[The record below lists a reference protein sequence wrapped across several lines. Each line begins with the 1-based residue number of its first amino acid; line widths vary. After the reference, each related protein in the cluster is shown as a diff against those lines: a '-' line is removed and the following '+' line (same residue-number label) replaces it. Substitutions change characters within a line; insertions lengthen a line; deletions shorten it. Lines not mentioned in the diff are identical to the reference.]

1 MLRKFSVSGY
11 KNFNEEMTLDL
22 TQVKNYEFNRECIT
36 NGLLGKVLIMG
47 PNGSGKSNLGY
58 ALFDIV
64 YTLTDKP
71 AHFVQDDVQSFINGE
86 GNAKTAVFR
95 YEFQQGGSVISYEY
109 RKSSPRVLTYEKL
122 SVDRKVVIEFDH
134 TKNKIVSGDLSS
146 VNGDKLRLDG
156 RSGSLSI
163 VRLIANNTSQKEGSP
178 IVFMMDFI
186 NRMLY
191 FKSTQDGNMFIG
203 FERMGTDFVESYLIR
218 NGLVDGLENFLK
230 ENAELDIKLSTTKVP
245 GMQDVMV
252 QKFRSKNIQFTSIAS
267 SGTKALELFYYWSRR
282 FDRVSFL
289 FIDEFDAFYH
299 FEVAEKII
307 RLLMKY
313 KDVQIVLTSHNTG
326 IVSNSVM
333 RPDCY
338 LQIRNGKIRF
348 LPESTDRELREGHN
362 LEKMLRNGEFN
373 E

>member
-1 MLRKFSVSGY
+1 MLRKFSISGY
-11 KNFNEEMTLDL
+11 KNFKDETTLDL
-22 TQVKNYEFNRECIT
+22 TLVKDYRFNKDCIN
-36 NGLLGKVLIMG
+36 NGLLGKILIMG

-71 AHFVQDDVQSFINGE
+71 ACQWQLNPQSFINGD
-86 GNAKTAVFR
+86 GNTKVATFK
-95 YEFQQGGSVISYEY
+95 YEFQQGDSIICYEY
-109 RKSSPRVLTYEKL
+109 KKAWPSVLTHEKI
-122 SVDRKVVIEFDH
+122 SVDGEAIIEFDH
-134 TKNKIVSGDLSS
+134 RQNRKVSGDLSIVDS
-146 VNGDKLRLDG
+146 EKLRLNG
-156 RSGSLSI
+156 QGGSLSI

-178 IVFMMDFI
+178 IVFLMDFV

-191 FKSTQDGNMFIG
+191 FKSTQDGNTFIG
-203 FERMGTDFVESYLIR
+203 LERVGEDIESYLIR
-218 NGLVDGLENFLK
+218 NGLVEGFEKFLK
-230 ENAELDIKLSTTKVP
+230 ENAELDIKLGTTRAP
-245 GMQDVMV
+245 GMPDMMV
-252 QKFRSKNIQFTSIAS
+252 QKLKSKSISFPNVAS

-282 FDRVSFL
+282 FDNVSFL

-299 FEVAEKII
+299 FELAEKIV

-313 KDVQIVLTSHNTG
+313 EKTQIILTSHNTS
-326 IVSNSVM
+326 IVSNQVM

-338 LQIRNGKIRF
+338 LQIRNGKISSF
-348 LPESTDRELREGHN
+348 SESTDRELREGHN